1 MHPPTD
7 RPETPTF
14 LHPALALVAVKDNE
28 SSDENDVHDH
38 HDDHGGDDGAV
49 GTANV
54 LRIASIFHWKRE
66 KRDLKIPA

>member
-1 MHPPTD
+1 MHSPAD
-7 RPETPTF
+7 RPETPAF

-54 LRIASIFHWKRE
+54 LWIASIFHWKRE